1 MSCWINRSISSWSG
15 RPKSNRCWGKLCL
28 ALWREEPAREL
39 RDGCE
44 ERLKAV
50 ALHFSC
56 LFYRLR
62 QLLFPWG
69 RQTDLGAVHL
79 VGAVVDMSLQGRAW
93 AALALLVRLSASF
106 PSCHSSSQ
114 PWISLSP
121 LFWWAWH
128 TGLYLN
134 FEIFFSQ
141 PGLNFLVVLR
151 NCILCTLYLRL
162 KNKKGWVW
170 GFFLRKIICWALSRF
185 QIQFLVKDSRYNYC
199 DRDQSL
205 SELWKCWGPT
215 L

>member
-15 RPKSNRCWGKLCL
+15 RPKSNRCWGKLYVLHCGEKSL
-28 ALWREEPAREL
+28 PGSLGMGAR
-39 RDGCE
+39 RDWKQS
-44 ERLKAV
+44 LSISHVFFTAPD
-50 ALHFSC
+50 SC
-56 LFYRLR
+56 F
-62 QLLFPWG
+62 FHG
-69 RQTDLGAVHL
+69 ADRQTDLG
-79 VGAVVDMSLQGRAW
+79 GRSFGRSGCRYVSAGQDLGS
-93 AALALLVRLSASF
+93 ACPPGQAFCKLSILPF
-106 PSCHSSSQ
+106 
-114 PWISLSP
+114 

-128 TGLYLN
+128 TGLSLN

-162 KNKKGWVW
+162 KNKKGW
-170 GFFLRKIICWALSRF
+170 GCFFFFLWKIICWALSRF